1 MTTLETHCRSDRQ
14 KRQRRRFGNHLF
26 EVTED
31 NVVGILAAAV
41 VHQEKANSAVDV
53 EVPAVGDDKP
63 PPLPA
68 LDEGKDQAKDSSAKP
83 RK

>member
-1 MTTLETHCRSDRQ
+1 MRLRVIFLCSLGLLPIFGCE
-14 KRQRRRFGNHLF
+14 KRIPKDELG
-26 EVTED
+26 T
-31 NVVGILAAAV
+31 VVF
-41 VHQEKANSAVDV
+41 